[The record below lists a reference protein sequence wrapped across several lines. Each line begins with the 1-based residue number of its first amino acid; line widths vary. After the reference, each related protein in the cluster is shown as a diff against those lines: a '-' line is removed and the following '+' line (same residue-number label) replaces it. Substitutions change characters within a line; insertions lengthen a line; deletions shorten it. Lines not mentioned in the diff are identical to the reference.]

1 MQFLKSISITICL
14 ILSIGCGDLLLKFK
28 EDKFTD
34 DDLIIKI
41 QNATNKIEIEFIE
54 LPNEAKSTVNSDYS
68 TETFL
73 SELHASGLGYELTY
87 AKLNSENNE
96 FKKIYFNLEGK
107 KLESSKEKK
116 HWDCFEMIFPLTFN
130 MPDESFIVVSENT
143 DEGWGELKNWY
154 ELNPNIKF
162 EWDLQYPV
170 DILMQ
175 NGNLITVNN
184 LTEMIQIKENC
195 E

>member
-1 MQFLKSISITICL
+1 MQFLKSISITILL
-14 ILSIGCGDLLLKFK
+14 IFSIGCGDLLLKFN

-34 DDLIIKI
+34 DDLIFKI

-54 LPNEAKSTVNSDYS
+54 LPNYTKSTISTDYS
-68 TETFL
+68 AETFL
-73 SELHASGLGYELTY
+73 SELQASGLGYELTY
-87 AKLNSENNE
+87 AKLNSENKD
-96 FKKIYFNLEGK
+96 FKKIYFNLEGR

-130 MPDESFIVVSENT
+130 MPDESFIIVSENT
-143 DEGWGELKNWY
+143 DEGWVELKNWY
-154 ELNPNIKF
+154 QLNPNIKF

>member
-1 MQFLKSISITICL
+1 
-14 ILSIGCGDLLLKFK
+14 
-28 EDKFTD
+28 
-34 DDLIIKI
+34 
-41 QNATNKIEIEFIE
+41 
-54 LPNEAKSTVNSDYS
+54 
-68 TETFL
+68 
-73 SELHASGLGYELTY
+73 
-87 AKLNSENNE
+87 
-96 FKKIYFNLEGK
+96 
-107 KLESSKEKK
+107 
-116 HWDCFEMIFPLTFN
+116 MIFPLTFN